1 MAGISGPDV
10 CCAMSSLA
18 RKQPEV
24 FFYSQEFLT
33 KGLSNEE
40 FVRIAYRTLLDRDAD
55 AQGFEHW
62 TGKLN
67 DGNSWEFVIEGFIGS
82 QEFSKL
88 CDRYGITPGEAK
100 KVNDVTE
107 SKDHRH

>member
-1 MAGISGPDV
+1 M
-10 CCAMSSLA
+10 
-18 RKQPEV
+18 
-24 FFYSQEFLT
+24 
-33 KGLSNEE
+33 SNEE

-88 CDRYGITPGEAK
+88 CDRYGITPGESK

-107 SKDHRH
+107 AKTIVIDARTSGEADEGQRSRRPRLQPDEG